1 MQVDPMRPT
10 LKAPGSKRL
19 KPEHEKLLSNFA
31 LNVNLRC
38 YREAQS
44 RNKHFMDE
52 IEFFVTDVMAT
63 IALNGFVLTMLSP
76 AATLGRT
83 PGGGRGSH
91 SSTSQLSLRRFC
103 H

>member
-1 MQVDPMRPT
+1 M
-10 LKAPGSKRL
+10 A
-19 KPEHEKLLSNFA
+19 LSV
-31 LNVNLRC
+31 LS
-38 YREAQS
+38 EAQS

-83 PGGGRGSH
+83 PGGGGALALVGRPGGALNDFLRLLMGRGL
-91 SSTSQLSLRRFC
+91 TLSLF
-103 H
+103 